1 MDHDEVDERLFDVS
15 RALDNRV
22 RLAVLCSLATG
33 DASVTE
39 LVERMGG
46 TVPGHLTVL
55 RAAGLVDATLEG
67 RVRLASLHV
76 LALLRALD
84 AVAVDQAGR
93 PGG

>member
-1 MDHDEVDERLFDVS
+1 MDHDEVAERRFDVS

-22 RLAVLCSLATG
+22 RLAVLCALAAG
-33 DASVTE
+33 DVPVAD

-55 RAAGLVDATLEG
+55 RAAGLVDTGLAG

-76 LALLRALD
+76 VALLRALD
-84 AVAVDQAGR
+84 AVASVERQPSG
-93 PGG
+93 